1 MKKHSDWP
9 RVITKV
15 VLSVVIIGRCYI
27 FRGGMKPDVTV
38 DTKKFKFKGIY
49 WNSLHN
55 RILSGRVTWT
65 TVSQNEI
72 CTE

>member
-1 MKKHSDWP
+1 MLHFS
-9 RVITKV
+9 
-15 VLSVVIIGRCYI
+15 
-27 FRGGMKPDVTV
+27 KPDVTV

-55 RILSGRVTWT
+55 RILSGRVIWT
-65 TVSQNEI
+65 TVNWNEI